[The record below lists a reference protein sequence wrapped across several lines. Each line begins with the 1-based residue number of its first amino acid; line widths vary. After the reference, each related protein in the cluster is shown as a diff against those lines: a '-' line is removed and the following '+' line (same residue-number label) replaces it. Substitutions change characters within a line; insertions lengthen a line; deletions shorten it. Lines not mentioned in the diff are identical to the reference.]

1 MTEDAKW
8 LYDKLSSRG
17 YNLGS
22 ESEFEQTLTSDDNIE
37 WYYRKGTNVGLK
49 LGTYDEFKTSLFPAS
64 TTEPIVT
71 SETSDT
77 NKDERNHY
85 QTLLGSDTSFAEKYI
100 KEQEEKKK
108 AQAKVQENYLNSGL
122 SEQDKAQR
130 EEYNKLMGEQAMNQ
144 MVKTFGLEQPVLN
157 EYGMP
162 TSAKTEPMYNEQK
175 TTIPLKTQE
184 QQVEEQIQN
193 MPEYIT
199 RGEDDLYK
207 IKANSIERALNT
219 REGKELFTQLFNEA
233 SFLFKN
239 SGEGIALLDKYNK
252 GEISEDEVEKAF
264 QDKHLQDIYN
274 EFFNAVTREGG
285 VMHDYFSVAY
295 SKLGKDS
302 AKKGAN
308 AIDRAIEEY
317 EKAKELALN
326 DEIRER
332 YKAKYGVYPE
342 DDSAVRIDVQGD
354 GYATRWRRLI
364 EIEGEIKKEEQV
376 GYKTGGTKQYRKDLP
391 KIIQLN
397 GAKEFNEEAKNLIDA
412 VEVQKQKKGGGFFTA
427 FGRTVSDVDTWD
439 MGFSNLMR
447 SGALLEVLK
456 KVDANSKLPEGE
468 RVSTDKLLTKEEKLL
483 MDSAL
488 NYFAVSAFYSDSLG
502 RGYKAGTTSAA
513 SIPFM
518 LQFVLSAGSLSA
530 LEASVNAAAKEGG
543 EWLIGTLAKYGTEK
557 MAKVAASEGFK
568 AVGKASAGIVS
579 SIIGAGALTAAWDIP
594 SIAAG
599 SFERQIGQMKPV
611 FGEDGNSFVYGG
623 RINAQGAGEAT
634 WNAFA
639 DKYTERL
646 SEMVLA
652 KAFDP
657 IKAWGMTTNTFK
669 SIAKSD
675 LVSTMIEIG
684 RHPVTK
690 AIKEKAM
697 FGGLLEEMLEEELG
711 GLLRLATNT
720 DVNSLKEAGLDMDG
734 QIDIFLGLAPTSLLF
749 SGVGAASYY
758 GKLAINSKKLRDS
771 LVSESER
778 NMFDKLMSESR
789 SGKFGDLAHELIR
802 DVILTDK
809 TKTGRKITN
818 EQKRDL
824 LIGILNKYQDVLSN
838 ELQEQTKTVIKEEND
853 AAIDNIVKNGSY
865 GKTGNIYVTTAE
877 NGKRYVI
884 VGGNVEFDEIDVA
897 GEKQRSVDI
906 SNSDAKVQVREVLG
920 GGKLGNV
927 EKIRTASL
935 TGEVNATSAEEY
947 KKFNQ
952 AMNKAEQEKKETFEY
967 GDNVYETATSK
978 KLGTKEEY
986 GKRKK
991 QEEELA
997 KKENKP
1003 TINTEPRL
1011 LKNESF
1017 NLVVDGKNKKVTFYN
1032 TDFVQNEDGSINT
1045 DESGMFI
1052 VEVGGEKISRSQ
1064 QEDYIN
1070 ALSEHL
1076 KSEHAKAIEEYDR
1089 KQLEQGQANNTPEQ
1103 PKIIS
1108 EEDRAARAAE
1118 QERQAKEA
1126 EKQTILEGRKRDKT
1140 GDIDMDKLT
1149 PEETVLTYME
1159 EETPESL
1166 MQLLTEQ
1173 LQYLHSQVASIQEKD
1188 LSPVEKKNKTR
1199 KIQQS
1204 INAYEAAIEKWL
1216 GADALAVINTPA
1228 VEEEIAETPAPAA
1241 ETEEVVEAPAA
1252 EEVVAEQELE
1262 EPVEE
1267 PIEETIEEDV
1277 VEAEDEEITE
1287 EIEAEEPIID
1297 INNIAVYR
1305 RNISGNNSDMYRFVQ
1320 KGEEGQED
1328 GVEDLFQVTDG
1339 GRKKKRT
1346 DKFSRMDNAKTGYID
1361 NNKDKPCIILDINQ
1375 QEGYANVLTNYGVQQ
1390 MPLERVYQSEK
1401 EGVTL
1406 RGSNPR
1412 LENDAK
1418 YTTFESLMSMPLVH
1432 VGDRNGLTI
1441 TVKDVIDGARSK
1453 KPYSTIEEQVKIA
1466 VEKFAPK
1473 NADIDALVSD
1483 SMSEFRKSFNEAARL
1498 WNNITTASNLGNSRI
1513 KSAMTKDSKHNPILE
1528 IRKSFAELSKINNE
1542 RIEAGED
1549 SIFSVELIDS
1559 FTAVDTST
1567 AFISKEITELSVPEM
1582 IEYAKDIFHALQNAD
1597 IVPSEFKTL
1606 LNEVLSYLCR
1616 KPTKNGNVDHMRHK
1630 RNAFMKELGIKAE
1643 AEGGVYKDILK
1654 EALRKKALKEASKYL
1669 VSENLVT
1676 ELSEEDSASQEN
1688 AKQPQ
1693 EKEEKKEKPAKKPA
1707 SKVTTALMDS
1717 VVSLSVR
1724 VNNES
1729 LPKLQ
1734 RDLAKAA
1741 LADKLD
1747 KLSPEE
1753 TLELYNMMIAERNVS
1768 QGVMVEDIT
1777 KAMELVESSKKG
1789 AIITQERERI
1799 MAAIEA
1805 AQAVEEEK
1813 VEETETPDID
1823 FEALIAERNE
1833 LEDNLPDMSDD
1844 EIVAANTRIA
1854 EINEILSNQAEL
1866 MVDEKVQE
1874 SRKAAKVIINLLK
1887 KAGVRVVEVTEQQIE
1902 QMIGSDEYKKLTAD
1916 GIVYG
1921 AAHKGII
1928 YLNSEHLN
1936 PNTPLHEFT
1945 HLWVDWY
1952 KNEFK
1957 EEWERFVK
1965 LAVKSKV
1972 AKQLKT
1978 KEAYKKLNDS
1988 DLASEVL
1995 SRYTGYT
2002 YGAMTEEEKSE
2013 FENLMNTTGSIE
2025 EQIAEKPLLKAI
2037 REFWKRIISIFDKT
2051 VLEVKEEEAID
2062 DMIRRFSKLPML
2074 TLIRGKEA
2082 VDEMKEMAKKGT
2094 MVVYHGTAAEF
2105 SQFDHD
2111 FMGTGEG
2118 AQAYGCGTYVSQVKD
2133 IAVSYAKA
2141 DANRKKYSKEPEN
2154 PFDKISEPDLYVLF
2168 NNYIRAFE
2176 AGIDM
2181 DSFIKDMRWT
2191 IVQHI
2196 EGLIRKYDKYLVLST
2211 PSFGMSVASIRNAV
2225 FVLRET
2231 GESYANSA
2239 MGHTLLKY
2247 ADAIESMTDDIEA
2260 YENMQKHKEDKDRFF
2275 NALNKSIVNA
2285 ERHLYTVEIPAES
2298 YTENGKI
2305 DIENS
2310 PYLGWDDWYPND
2322 SNVARAIVRALSKMS
2337 NELMTELENTPDPTY
2352 GHIGISLAERF
2363 ITNKDIV
2370 GLYEDRY
2377 ITNDIREK
2385 VIKYIELNSIID
2397 RNLNYGGFYGK
2408 ELYSELHDIFGRD
2421 ELKSKWLLSQGIV
2434 GIRVSTNATSGNV
2447 RDTKNYVIF
2456 NEADAQIVDHIKFM
2470 TGKSAEN
2477 LDNSKK
2483 SSNFAAN
2490 NENYE
2495 RTKEFRELQE
2505 RSLGLSQSRISE
2517 YQSGRTKLSDEDRR
2531 RVGGIFQRLMESER
2545 NGGRN
2550 AEWTNLTGKGSTF
2563 KVAQVNPAIFH
2574 DVFQICR
2581 NYLPNGELVDLH
2593 DSYADCKCFISED
2606 GLCGFAIEPN
2616 GNLISV
2622 FSLNPSDKRGFL
2634 YAIKDLIRQEGAT
2647 HLDCYVSNKQPL
2659 AEIYEKA
2666 LGFYVAS
2673 EMDYN
2678 MEYDHDNIA
2687 ENHGMPKVAFMV
2699 DRRTEKRSFDG
2710 ESYDAAYEYQQS
2722 QTSIA
2727 EREQIVSGAKANGT
2741 YMLAPNGQPTNL
2753 TEDQWVTVR
2762 TQAFKDY
2769 FGDWQNDPAN
2779 ASVVVDENG
2788 EPMVVYHGSRMA
2800 GFDKFGRDVARDSQ
2814 GIYTTPNR
2822 RAAESYATS
2831 VEEWRSEQ
2839 TMPEAEIGVSDQHGV
2854 YSLFVNMRNPKV
2866 IDFGGKRFDEY
2877 GETKYEVATN
2887 EALDYGERGIIFDTL
2902 EEAEAYIAEHPEE
2915 DLDYVEKRTT
2925 SDDML
2930 VQAKEEGYDGV
2941 IFTNIIDSRY
2951 PDPITNYV
2959 PFESNQVKSATQ
2971 NIGTFNAE
2979 DDRIQFMIG
2988 PAAST
2993 SAPVD
2998 PTLLLDEKAA
3008 KALEV
3013 KSKKYAAKLAN
3024 PKVDLPEEIGG
3035 MFVAKNF
3042 DRTEGIRRIMES
3054 IAEFRKSHGLPKMG
3068 EGFDVR
3074 TLVETKDSKINNQI
3088 KSFDN
3093 NQVKRLERIV
3103 NKWAKRIENSDI
3115 YKKYKNEQLR
3125 NQEGE
3130 VTTLTPIEFLE
3141 RYLIA
3146 CDSIERQ
3153 VLTKNPRGI
3162 GGFLQRMG
3170 ITVKDFHD
3178 EFVKE
3183 LVNDKRGK
3191 DMREELWEA
3200 VRGVTRVT
3208 LEVGRESGLISQDE
3222 YDKDIKRQFYVP
3234 ERDFAEVEANK
3245 ELWIE
3250 GAEWSKRKR
3259 GKKLRAMQ
3267 KAKKEGGLTLA
3278 ANVLS
3283 NMLDLTY
3290 DAIAKAEENK
3300 VKVAMFDLLSAN
3312 EAWCNQNK
3320 VPAPIRV
3327 WYEIGADGKPVRRTT
3342 EPSRAE
3348 REEMKKYKGKVRNLE
3363 SLILNEE
3370 DRKAIYEGRIDEL
3383 NEKLNSGVS
3392 GTEKADIENDIAEL
3406 KTLVLQSNDKIQEW
3420 KDDIEVYKAMYPYMD
3435 TIDVRNIMFESREQQ
3450 KRETVIAYIDG
3461 VPCEMHFPNM
3471 EIVADCL
3478 NNVRYDDWYFDD
3490 IKKVTSYASA
3500 IFTVY
3505 NPTFFTVNLARD
3517 IPWILSKGYAEY
3529 GWQFPIRFTA
3539 KLIAETFSSTIW
3551 KAVAGKD
3558 YSDSLYSEHFN
3569 EFFEGGGNTGYT
3581 QLPEMQ
3587 RIKKQVKDWE
3597 KKRMITW
3604 GDVGNVMSFM
3614 NEWSEVLTRSA
3625 AYSVVRDM
3633 GYNQEEGIR
3642 AAKNLS
3648 VNFNRKGLGSKF
3660 MNLFSSFSMFA
3671 NAVVQGACG
3680 FYRTFKGHE
3689 DTKVERIMHVT
3700 RAIMSIGLA
3709 PAFGGFITTLL
3720 QPDDGDEYMVSDW
3733 ERDNYMIFG
3742 DVRIPLSEQL
3752 KPFWCIGVNIAL
3764 GMHGKRDGKAI
3775 ARSLINSFFVNLVP
3789 APNSFNSTLQMLT
3802 DAIFGYRDFSGA
3814 ALADNLF
3821 TPQVLKS
3828 TNSIANNTN
3837 FMGGKF
3843 RYDIK
3848 DIPEFTMGENEPY
3861 IYRAIAELAY
3871 NLRGGDSA
3879 IKSTSIR
3886 VVNEYGEVD
3895 YVPMSKAWNVNPK
3908 QIEAWAN
3915 VFIPSGIRDFA
3926 NAAAVAVGKLKGDE
3940 DAKFNS
3946 KEYNFIT
3953 RFYKPQDKELNQYF
3967 LLKDIKKEVDY
3978 YNTAKSTAMKNTLGS
3993 DIVGNQEW
4001 EERATQMYE
4010 ELSENTLMTIEAS
4023 LIKLYDELHMD
4034 KISKKYALTREQMEQ
4049 GIGKEEI
4056 EEIDRERDNILRK
4069 ILILDMERKGNELYT
4084 YDDFVKQ
4091 KRYSEQEKEDIL
4103 EEIYSELRARRPIE

>member
-1 MTEDAKW
+1 MNEERLHKLWENTGKLNKDFTID
-8 LYDKLSSRG
+8 YDTFKNDMGDQEKRHRFYDSVRRL
-17 YNLGS
+17 NPK
-22 ESEFEQTLTSDDNIE
+22 FTLTNEEVDND
-37 WYYRKGTNVGLK
+37 
-49 LGTYDEFKTSLFPAS
+49 LGFANDV
-64 TTEPIVT
+64 TEPAVEQEL
-71 SETSDT
+71 SGWQKFK
-77 NKDERNHY
+77 NV
-85 QTLLGSDTSFAEKYI
+85 I
-100 KEQEEKKK
+100 KEPNLFGSFGGTRKQGD
-108 AQAKVQENYLNSGL
+108 KVI
-122 SEQDKAQR
+122 DQR
-130 EEYNKLMGEQAMNQ
+130 EEDIYLTTGMTDQDQQDAAALKRVEKEHPFLNKGSVSPVDISEETEATLNKKSEMSSYVQRGDAPETIYMNAFERAMNTEEG
-144 MVKTFGLEQPVLN
+144 KNYYNTLLN
-157 EYGMP
+157 EAENEFINSDEYKALIEQYKLGQVTEEEIYQTFSEKYEDGINKKFEEKMLAKGTPLGNYLEIAEKRVYMKYGA
-162 TSAKTEPMYNEQK
+162 S
-175 TTIPLKTQE
+175 
-184 QQVEEQIQN
+184 
-193 MPEYIT
+193 
-199 RGEDDLYK
+199 D
-207 IKANSIERALNT
+207 AL
-219 REGKELFTQLFNEA
+219 RLE
-233 SFLFKN
+233 
-239 SGEGIALLDKYNK
+239 
-252 GEISEDEVEKAF
+252 GEIDAALEKSKEGN
-264 QDKHLQDIYN
+264 DK
-274 EFFNAVTREGG
+274 FR
-285 VMHDYFSVAY
+285 
-295 SKLGKDS
+295 
-302 AKKGAN
+302 
-308 AIDRAIEEY
+308 EEY
-317 EKAKELALN
+317 KKHF
-326 DEIRER
+326 
-332 YKAKYGVYPE
+332 GVYPE
-342 DDSAVRIDVQGD
+342 DDPMSDLKAKALQQSGSLGYRNQYDRTLLRAKKFNTEALTLINAVSKKDDFGD
-354 GYATRWRRLI
+354 FWRGVGDAAT
-364 EIEGEIKKEEQV
+364 
-376 GYKTGGTKQYRKDLP
+376 DL
-391 KIIQLN
+391 
-397 GAKEFNEEAKNLIDA
+397 
-412 VEVQKQKKGGGFFTA
+412 
-427 FGRTVSDVDTWD
+427 DTWD
-439 MGFSNLMR
+439 FGIGELTRNVE
-447 SGALLEVLK
+447 LLNVIK
-456 KVDANSKLPEGE
+456 KLEHNETAPADQQLEITESEHMLLDA
-468 RVSTDKLLTKEEKLL
+468 
-483 MDSAL
+483 AL
-488 NYFAVSAFYSDSLG
+488 NFFTVSAYYSNELG
-502 RGYKAGTTSAA
+502 RGYKAGQTSMA
-513 SIPFM
+513 SLPFM
-518 LQFVLSAGSLSA
+518 LEFVLSYGTMAA
-530 LEASVNAAAKEGG
+530 VDASVK
-543 EWLIGTLAKYGTEK
+543 GTVRAGTALLVKQLRKRGMQKLAKVTTGK
-557 MAKVAASEGFK
+557 VSHMVGSMAS
-568 AVGKASAGIVS
+568 GIVS
-579 SIIGAGALTAAWDIP
+579 SAINAAYMT
-594 SIAAG
+594 G
-599 SFERQIGQMKPV
+599 
-611 FGEDGNSFVYGG
+611 VYGG
-623 RINAQGAGEAT
+623 ARIAGGTVERMTGQVTPEWDPELNRFVYNGREDAQEFGEAL
-634 WNAFA
+634 WNSTA
-639 DKYTERL
+639 DTYIENL

-652 KAFDP
+652 KTLDPMRAFIQGTDVFKKIAKNDLIGAISSIRNNP
-657 IKAWGMTTNTFK
+657 TFK
-669 SIAKSD
+669 SLRQA
-675 LVSTMIEIG
+675 TQ
-684 RHPVTK
+684 
-690 AIKEKAM
+690 
-697 FGGLLEEMLEEELG
+697 FGGYFEEVAEEYLG
-711 GLLRLATNT
+711 GILRRVAMT
-720 DVNSLKEAGLDMDG
+720 DVNSWKEAGLDIDG
-734 QIDIFLGLAPTSLLF
+734 QIDIFLGLAPTSILF
-749 SGVGAASYY
+749 GATGAASYY
-758 GKLAINSKKLRDS
+758 GGIAYNSKKLKES
-771 LVSESER
+771 MSSEAER
-778 NMFDKLMSESR
+778 QMFDQLMKESR
-789 SGKFGDLAHELIR
+789 AGEFKEGAHDFIRSILLDGNISEERKREIIIGVARQYQAVLSENLQEQSRNVATAEFEREIDSFVSNGSLSGTESIITSTDEQGRAFVIVDGSIHFKEDETDEGVIRTIDSTKSSREIQVRYLKNDGTLTEEIVPLRATNITNPIEEINAKTFKEFKLAQYSASFASLDTFEYNGGIY
-802 DVILTDK
+802 D
-809 TKTGRKITN
+809 TKTG
-818 EQKRDL
+818 L
-824 LIGILNKYQDVLSN
+824 
-838 ELQEQTKTVIKEEND
+838 
-853 AAIDNIVKNGSY
+853 
-865 GKTGNIYVTTAE
+865 
-877 NGKRYVI
+877 
-884 VGGNVEFDEIDVA
+884 F
-897 GEKQRSVDI
+897 
-906 SNSDAKVQVREVLG
+906 
-920 GGKLGNV
+920 
-927 EKIRTASL
+927 IR
-935 TGEVNATSAEEY
+935 
-947 KKFNQ
+947 
-952 AMNKAEQEKKETFEY
+952 
-967 GDNVYETATSK
+967 
-978 KLGTKEEY
+978 TKEE
-986 GKRKK
+986 
-991 QEEELA
+991 QEQINNGEQQVEEGQQQV
-997 KKENKP
+997 ENDVQQP
-1003 TINTEPRL
+1003 TDAPAINTKPRIIV
-1011 LKNESF
+1011 NEEHK
-1017 NLVVDGKNKKVTFYN
+1017 VTVDGKQVTVKL
-1032 TDFVQNEDGSINT
+1032 TSIAGSPLVQREDGSIK
-1045 DESGMFI
+1045 SGDFVVTVDGKSI
-1052 VEVGGEKISRSQ
+1052 RNKEAKK
-1064 QEDYIN
+1064 DYID
-1070 ALSEHL
+1070 AVSEKL
-1076 KSEHAKAIEEYDR
+1076 KADHAKAVEEYN
-1089 KQLEQGQANNTPEQ
+1089 KKKEEEAAANAVEPQ
-1103 PKIIS
+1103 PIIS
-1108 EEDRAARAAE
+1108 EEDRAARDAE
-1118 QERQAKEA
+1118 LARQAKEA
-1126 EKQTILEGRKRDKT
+1126 EKQTILKGRKQDKT

-1173 LQYLHSQVASIQEKD
+1173 LQYLHSQVASIQEKE
-1188 LSPVEKKNKTR
+1188 LSPVEKKNKIR
-1199 KIQQS
+1199 KVQKSITAYEEAIAKWIGEDALAS
-1204 INAYEAAIEKWL
+1204 INASQEITPPAPVVAEEP
-1216 GADALAVINTPA
+1216 APVAEEPA
-1228 VEEEIAETPAPAA
+1228 VEEPAPAIEEQLEEEGGNEVVT
-1241 ETEEVVEAPAA
+1241 ETEE
-1252 EEVVAEQELE
+1252 E
-1262 EPVEE
+1262 EPVAEE
-1267 PIEETIEEDV
+1267 PEVEEEET
-1277 VEAEDEEITE
+1277 
-1287 EIEAEEPIID
+1287 EEPIID

-2118 AQAYGCGTYVSQVKD
+2118 AQAYGWGTYVSQVKD

-2247 ADAIESMTDDIEA
+2247 ADAIESMADDIEA

-2925 SDDML
+2925 SDELL
-2930 VQAKEEGYDGV
+2930 VEAKEEEYDGV

-2959 PFESNQVKSATQ
+2959 PFDSNQVKSATQ

-2988 PAAST
+2988 PSPST
-2993 SAPVD
+2993 STSYD
-2998 PTLLLDEKAA
+2998 SRDGMTIDA
-3008 KALEV
+3008 KVASKLQV
-3013 KSKKYAAKLAN
+3013 KSKDYMAALAN
-3024 PKVDLPEEIGG
+3024 PRATLPQELNAWNN
-3035 MFVAKNF
+3035 MVATLF
-3042 DRTEGIRRIMES
+3042 DRTEGIRVMMES
-3054 IAEFRKSHGLPKMG
+3054 INKFRKEHGLPKMA

-3074 TLVETKDSKINNQI
+3074 TLVEAMDSKIANETRQYVETKENELRKCI
-3088 KSFDN
+3088 YELAKK
-3093 NQVKRLERIV
+3093 VKE
-3103 NKWAKRIENSDI
+3103 SDF
-3115 YKKYKNEQLR
+3115 YKKYKYEQQLDSKGKR
-3125 NQEGE
+3125 IKLSPRE
-3130 VTTLTPIEFLE
+3130 IIE

-3146 CDSIERQ
+3146 CDSIEREE
-3153 VLTKNPRGI
+3153 LRGNPRGL
-3162 GGFLQRMG
+3162 GDFLNRMGVDVVQYRDEFLQAFAS
-3170 ITVKDFHD
+3170 T
-3178 EFVKE
+3178 KE
-3183 LVNDKRGK
+3183 G
-3191 DMREELWEA
+3191 REEINKLWDA
-3200 VRGVTRVT
+3200 VRGVTDVVITEGER
-3208 LEVGRESGLISQDE
+3208 SGLLSKDE
-3222 YDKDIKRQFYVP
+3222 IAEYRKRRFYVP
-3234 ERDFAEVEANK
+3234 ERDFAEVEAD
-3245 ELWIE
+3245 ED
-3250 GAEWSKRKR
+3250 
-3259 GKKLRAMQ
+3259 LRAIYDAGVSTGGRMGNKLLAEQ
-3267 KAKKEGGLTLA
+3267 RAKGGDTLA
-3278 ANVLS
+3278 ANVLA
-3283 NMLDLTY
+3283 NMTLLAR
-3290 DAIAKAEENK
+3290 DAIVKANK
-3300 VKVAMFDLLSAN
+3300 NIVKVAMFDLLRSNEEWCRAKHIPIPRQIWYVKNDKGKYVRQDDGPSAADRKLFN
-3312 EAWCNQNK
+3312 SLK
-3320 VPAPIRV
+3320 
-3327 WYEIGADGKPVRRTT
+3327 YEIRMREDEILLERQLAEAATVPVVKQGHLDNI
-3342 EPSRAE
+3342 
-3348 REEMKKYKGKVRNLE
+3348 EEIQQEIE
-3363 SLILNEE
+3363 SLRDALP
-3370 DRKAIYEGRIDEL
+3370 YLDEFDTRDL
-3383 NEKLNSGVS
+3383 AFHHR
-3392 GTEKADIENDIAEL
+3392 GTLHE
-3406 KTLVLQSNDKIQEW
+3406 
-3420 KDDIEVYKAMYPYMD
+3420 Y
-3435 TIDVRNIMFESREQQ
+3435 
-3450 KRETVIAYIDG
+3450 TVTVFVDG
-3461 VPCEMHFPNM
+3461 IPCEMNFPNM
-3471 EIVADCL
+3471 TSVANAL
-3478 NNVRYDDWYFDD
+3478 NGKFNKTATAEVA
-3490 IKKVTSYASA
+3490 KKLTNALSA
-3500 IFTVY
+3500 TMTVY
-3505 NPTFFTVNLARD
+3505 NPAFFTVNVVRDVPFILA
-3517 IPWILSKGYAEY
+3517 KGYAEY
-3529 GWQFPIRFTA
+3529 GWKFAPKFIAQLGKTA
-3539 KLIAETFSSTIW
+3539 LKADVWKVIW
-3551 KAVAGKD
+3551 SGDYKNAKD
-3558 YSDSLYSEHFN
+3558 KYVR
-3569 EFFEGGGNTGYT
+3569 EFFEGGGNTGYGT
-3581 QLPEMQ
+3581 IPDINRLKKKWESWGMQ
-3587 RIKKQVKDWE
+3587 GVQ
-3597 KKRMITW
+3597 ITLSRV
-3604 GDVGNVMSFM
+3604 GDVISYM
-3614 NEWSEVLTRSA
+3614 NTFSEVWTRLA

-3633 GYNQEEGIR
+3633 GGTKEDGIR

-3648 VNFNRKGLGSKF
+3648 VNFNRRGLGAPLWNEF
-3660 MNLFSSFSMFA
+3660 LALSFFA
-3671 NAVVQGACG
+3671 NAAMQGA
-3680 FYRTFKGHE
+3680 
-3689 DTKVERIMHVT
+3689 
-3700 RAIMSIGLA
+3700 S
-3709 PAFGGFITTLL
+3709 GFIRAFHGNKDTTKSNAAVAFRAANAFMFTPMFAGFISTLL
-3720 QPDDGDEYMVSDW
+3720 HPDDDDELLKYSDW
-3733 ERDNYMIFG
+3733 DRDNYWYIG
-3742 DVRIPLSEQL
+3742 DKGFRFALNEQI
-3752 KPFWCIGVNIAL
+3752 KPFWVIGVNIAL
-3764 GMHGKRDGKAI
+3764 CMKGKRTKEDAFGSVLSSVFTNLIPATTNVTG
-3775 ARSLINSFFVNLVP
+3775 SLTMLV
-3789 APNSFNSTLQMLT
+3789 Q
-3802 DAIFGYRDFSGA
+3802 GA
-3814 ALADNLF
+3814 
-3821 TPQVLKS
+3821 V
-3828 TNSIANNTN
+3828 
-3837 FMGGKF
+3837 
-3843 RYDIK
+3843 
-3848 DIPEFTMGENEPY
+3848 
-3861 IYRAIAELAY
+3861 
-3871 NLRGGDSA
+3871 
-3879 IKSTSIR
+3879 
-3886 VVNEYGEVD
+3886 
-3895 YVPMSKAWNVNPK
+3895 
-3908 QIEAWAN
+3908 
-3915 VFIPSGIRDFA
+3915 GIRDYSVMDAVENLFVPQA
-3926 NAAAVAVGKLKGDE
+3926 YGHIVDLTSNADFMGFRIRPESGDLPAYLLNENSAALFKEIAEQMYDIYGGDQILNTTHIEVIGADGTITYRKMKYGDISPKQAKVFSSPFVNTSVQDLCSLIINAKKGDLGKPT
-3940 DAKFNS
+3940 DYVTIK
-3946 KEYNFIT
+3946 
-3953 RFYKPQDKELNQYF
+3953 RFYKPAERETLIFETAKKARAIIKEHDEHIRNMERELGNAILTKNEEKREAARTRIRQLKGNRDIKELKMYLNAYDATTIYTYAKQF
-3967 LLKDIKKEVDY
+3967 NLSEEKFIKELKVRNPDMADAFE
-3978 YNTAKSTAMKNTLGS
+3978 NMKSTKQDVIIRKMIT
-3993 DIVGNQEW
+3993 
-4001 EERATQMYE
+4001 
-4010 ELSENTLMTIEAS
+4010 
-4023 LIKLYDELHMD
+4023 
-4034 KISKKYALTREQMEQ
+4034 LTRDIQ
-4049 GIGKEEI
+4049 G
-4056 EEIDRERDNILRK
+4056 
-4069 ILILDMERKGNELYT
+4069 
-4084 YDDFVKQ
+4084 Q
-4091 KRYSEQEKEDIL
+4091 
-4103 EEIYSELRARRPIE
+4103 

>member
-71 SETSDT
+71 SETPDV

-85 QTLLGSDTSFAEKYI
+85 QTLIGSDTSFAENYI

-130 EEYNKLMGEQAMNQ
+130 DEYNKLMGEQAMNQ
-144 MVKTFGLEQPVLN
+144 MAKTFGLEQPVLN

-162 TSAKTEPMYNEQK
+162 TSAETEPMYKEQK

-219 REGKELFTQLFNEA
+219 SEGKELFSQLFNEA

-239 SGEGIALLDKYNK
+239 SGDGLSLLDKYNK
-252 GEISEDEVEKAF
+252 GEISEEEVEKAF
-264 QDKHLQDIYN
+264 QDKYLQDIYS
-274 EFFNAVTREGG
+274 EFFDAVTKKGG

-295 SKLGKDS
+295 RELGKYS
-302 AKKGAN
+302 AKKGTN
-308 AIDRAIEEY
+308 SIDRALQEY
-317 EKAKELALN
+317 DRVKELAFN
-326 DEIRER
+326 DEVRER
-332 YKAKYGVYPE
+332 YKSKYGMYPE
-342 DDSAVRIDVQGD
+342 EDKAFRLDEKDNVGF
-354 GYATRWRRLI
+354 RWRRLKD
-364 EIEGEIKKEEQV
+364 IEGEIKQEEQI
-376 GYKTGGTKQYRKDLP
+376 GYKTSEITGETKQYRKDMP
-391 KIIQLN
+391 KIIQLE

-412 VEVQKQKKGGGFFTA
+412 VEVQKQKIGGGFAKA

-456 KVDANSKLPEGE
+456 KVDANAKLPDGE

-579 SIIGAGALTAAWDIP
+579 SIIGAGALTASWDIP

-611 FGEDGNSFVYGG
+611 FGEDGKSFVYGG
-623 RINAQGAGEAT
+623 RTNAQGAGEAT

-639 DKYTERL
+639 DKYIERL

-657 IKAWGMTTNTFK
+657 IKAWGMTTNAFK

-906 SNSDAKVQVREVLG
+906 SNSDAQVQVREVLG
-920 GGKLGNV
+920 KGKLGNV

-952 AMNKAEQEKKETFEY
+952 AMNKAEQEEKEIFEY
-967 GDNVYETATSK
+967 GDNIYETATSK

-986 GKRKK
+986 EKRKK

-997 KKENKP
+997 KKDSKP
-1003 TINTEPRL
+1003 TINTEPR
-1011 LKNESF
+1011 KINESF

-1032 TDFVQNEDGSINT
+1032 ADFVQNEDGSINT

-1089 KQLEQGQANNTPEQ
+1089 KQLEQGQADNTPEQ

-1108 EEDRAARAAE
+1108 DEDRAARDAE
-1118 QERQAKEA
+1118 LARKAEEQAKETKRQEILASA
-1126 EKQTILEGRKRDKT
+1126 EK
-1140 GDIDMDKLT
+1140 
-1149 PEETVLTYME
+1149 
-1159 EETPESL
+1159 
-1166 MQLLTEQ
+1166 
-1173 LQYLHSQVASIQEKD
+1173 KD
-1188 LSPVEKKNKTR
+1188 ATKFT
-1199 KIQQS
+1199 
-1204 INAYEAAIEKWL
+1204 A
-1216 GADALAVINTPA
+1216 
-1228 VEEEIAETPAPAA
+1228 
-1241 ETEEVVEAPAA
+1241 
-1252 EEVVAEQELE
+1252 
-1262 EPVEE
+1262 
-1267 PIEETIEEDV
+1267 EEDV
-1277 VEAEDEEITE
+1277 VVMSQELGNEIAIKKLRSKVISLREQIQEINNKKMDEVDKWKATRKLSQQLAAYESAVKEWLGEDALAEINAPVEAPVETPTPAAPLTEPVAEVADAEVKVPEPEVPAIEEQPQVVEDSEVAAEMEDEVQEDIVE
-1287 EIEAEEPIID
+1287 EEPQHEPID
-1297 INNIAVYR
+1297 LNDENIVFVKQGKDRVKVARRNEDGTLTFVDNGKKVSDKWQEMSNKFLVYYNGQPSYILTTANSLDELPPQGVNIASADY
-1305 RNISGNNSDMYRFVQ
+1305 SGNRVKVSKFDLTDENGKPLFLTGAQKQEKRVGETYKSVDDFLNAIIYVDVKGGKKLTLKELLGLKAYDANRGKRGARSLVFQVERYVRGLENESEARSIIKKHLQELISDWNVYVRMNNLTDVVTEDEMTDFYSDMKEQGGYTSNGLIVQ
-1320 KGEEGQED
+1320 AQDFNK
-1328 GVEDLFQVTDG
+1328 LNSASITDNPLLQLTVMLDQASQLG
-1339 GRKKKRT
+1339 LT
-1346 DKFSRMDNAKTGYID
+1346 DENIDMYAVDKFSTIKGKEIAIADMTDD
-1361 NNKDKPCIILDINQ
+1361 
-1375 QEGYANVLTNYGVQQ
+1375 E
-1390 MPLERVYQSEK
+1390 LERAIK
-1401 EGVTL
+1401 EIEL
-1406 RGSNPR
+1406 DR
-1412 LENDAK
+1412 AK
-1418 YTTFESLMSMPLVH
+1418 KEDNSIYIKRYNALQ
-1432 VGDRNGLTI
+1432 
-1441 TVKDVIDGARSK
+1441 K
-1453 KPYSTIEEQVKIA
+1453 EQKRRTKA
-1466 VEKFAPK
+1466 VEP
-1473 NADIDALVSD
+1473 
-1483 SMSEFRKSFNEAARL
+1483 
-1498 WNNITTASNLGNSRI
+1498 
-1513 KSAMTKDSKHNPILE
+1513 
-1528 IRKSFAELSKINNE
+1528 
-1542 RIEAGED
+1542 
-1549 SIFSVELIDS
+1549 
-1559 FTAVDTST
+1559 ST
-1567 AFISKEITELSVPEM
+1567 AT
-1582 IEYAKDIFHALQNAD
+1582 Q
-1597 IVPSEFKTL
+1597 
-1606 LNEVLSYLCR
+1606 
-1616 KPTKNGNVDHMRHK
+1616 
-1630 RNAFMKELGIKAE
+1630 
-1643 AEGGVYKDILK
+1643 
-1654 EALRKKALKEASKYL
+1654 
-1669 VSENLVT
+1669 
-1676 ELSEEDSASQEN
+1676 
-1688 AKQPQ
+1688 
-1693 EKEEKKEKPAKKPA
+1693 EKKEEPADIAPVVEQKPAKKA
-1707 SKVTTALMDS
+1707 ATN
-1717 VVSLSVR
+1717 
-1724 VNNES
+1724 VN
-1729 LPKLQ
+1729 
-1734 RDLAKAA
+1734 DLYSAI
-1741 LADKLD
+1741 
-1747 KLSPEE
+1747 
-1753 TLELYNMMIAERNVS
+1753 LELSIRANDMSSSALSRTVGKEALKSRIDNLSEEEARALYIKMEKERS
-1768 QGVMVEDIT
+1768 ATQGQAREDIT
-1777 KAMELVESSKKG
+1777 NAIAALENSKYADVVKEE
-1789 AIITQERERI
+1789 QERI
-1799 MAAIEA
+1799 MALLEQMSVPAMEEV
-1805 AQAVEEEK
+1805 AQGVEEESAP
-1813 VEETETPDID
+1813 EID
-1823 FEALIAERNE
+1823 YEALVAERNDLQE
-1833 LEDNLPDMSDD
+1833 AIYDMSN
-1844 EIVAANTRIA
+1844 EEAAYANAR
-1854 EINEILSNQAEL
+1854 INEINDMLRSRAEF
-1866 MVDEKVQE
+1866 MVDEQVQE
-1874 SRKAAKVIINLLK
+1874 SAKAAKVIINLLK
-1887 KAGVRVVEVTEQQIE
+1887 KAGIRVVEVTEQQIE
-1902 QMIGSDEYKKLTAD
+1902 QMVGSDEYKKLTAD
-1916 GIVYG
+1916 GVVYG
-1921 AAHKGII
+1921 AAHKGMI

-1978 KEAYKKLNDS
+1978 KKAYKKLNDS

-2013 FENLMNTTGSIE
+2013 FENLMRETGSIE

-2037 REFWKRIISIFDKT
+2037 REFWKNVISIFDKT

-2118 AQAYGCGTYVSQVKD
+2118 AQAYGWGTYVSQVKD
-2133 IAVSYAKA
+2133 IAVNYAKA
-2141 DANRKKYSKEPEN
+2141 DAGRKQNPRDYN
-2154 PFDKISEPDLYVLF
+2154 PFKDTDKWRLF
-2168 NNYIRAFE
+2168 HTYSYQKIQGNFGSLEEFIEDA
-2176 AGIDM
+2176 ID
-2181 DSFIKDMRWT
+2181 T
-2191 IVQHI
+2191 A
-2196 EGLIRKYDKYLVLST
+2196 
-2211 PSFGMSVASIRNAV
+2211 ASIL
-2225 FVLRET
+2225 LRVVIDYNISFT
-2231 GESYANSA
+2231 GLHANSSYYA
-2239 MGHTLLKY
+2239 SAKQIRDDMKRIIEKANKEDIGDIYDRFDTIEKFLDFPDTYDSLSNDEKQEIEIRIKKL
-2247 ADAIESMTDDIEA
+2247 ADAIKA
-2260 YENMQKHKEDKDRFF
+2260 KRN
-2275 NALNKSIVNA
+2275 
-2285 ERHLYTVEIPAES
+2285 LYTVEIPAES
-2298 YTENGKI
+2298 YTEDGKI

-2310 PYLGWDDWYPND
+2310 PYLGWDDYADNFELLD
-2322 SNVARAIVRALSKMS
+2322 KVRNSIKEFIENIYGVSWDALLDKSK
-2337 NELMTELENTPDPTY
+2337 
-2352 GHIGISLAERF
+2352 GHIDAMATLIRDFGMRISEAQICGHVLK
-2363 ITNKDIV
+2363 NSIV
-2370 GLYEDRY
+2370 QGKMLYEAV
-2377 ITNDIREK
+2377 K
-2385 VIKYIELNSIID
+2385 VLTGSPKAASQ
-2397 RNLNYGGFYGK
+2397 
-2408 ELYSELHDIFGRD
+2408 
-2421 ELKSKWLLSQGIV
+2421 WLLSQGIV
-2434 GIRVSTNATSGNV
+2434 GIRVSTNATSGKKRN
-2447 RDTKNYVIF
+2447 TKNYVIF
-2456 NEADAQIVDHIKFM
+2456 NEADAHIVDHIKFM
-2470 TGKSAEN
+2470 TGKSAEKETN
-2477 LDNSKK
+2477 FDKKFKKMQETLDKGGVNVLSLQQISELTDTLEDDLRQGNRPLVFERLPQGALQTLLKEQRLLREALLVAALRSRRATQK
-2483 SSNFAAN
+2483 DNIDEDGLSLYGSNRQMEFDLRHYA
-2490 NENYE
+2490 
-2495 RTKEFRELQE
+2495 KEKGLWHETPVADMESQYGE
-2505 RSLGLSQSRISE
+2505 SLGYGHESIGVWDDGNGYVVKVKDTGQYGTLEEFLEAIVLNNWMFPENKQEITGFGYLLGENGYGEDKNGYFSVILKTPLINFSHTHTLSQEEKDNFMSQYGFSPVYSE
-2517 YQSGRTKLSDEDRR
+2517 GREDTKLYS
-2531 RVGGIFQRLMESER
+2531 
-2545 NGGRN
+2545 NG
-2550 AEWTNLTGKGSTF
+2550 
-2563 KVAQVNPAIFH
+2563 
-2574 DVFQICR
+2574 D
-2581 NYLPNGELVDLH
+2581 YLVKDLH
-2593 DSYADCKCFISED
+2593 DGNIVRSND
-2606 GLCGFAIEPN
+2606 G
-2616 GNLISV
+2616 
-2622 FSLNPSDKRGFL
+2622 
-2634 YAIKDLIRQEGAT
+2634 
-2647 HLDCYVSNKQPL
+2647 
-2659 AEIYEKA
+2659 EIY
-2666 LGFYVAS
+2666 
-2673 EMDYN
+2673 
-2678 MEYDHDNIA
+2678 
-2687 ENHGMPKVAFMV
+2687 
-2699 DRRTEKRSFDG
+2699 
-2710 ESYDAAYEYQQS
+2710 
-2722 QTSIA
+2722 
-2727 EREQIVSGAKANGT
+2727 
-2741 YMLAPNGQPTNL
+2741 
-2753 TEDQWVTVR
+2753 
-2762 TQAFKDY
+2762 
-2769 FGDWQNDPAN
+2769 
-2779 ASVVVDENG
+2779 
-2788 EPMVVYHGSRMA
+2788 
-2800 GFDKFGRDVARDSQ
+2800 
-2814 GIYTTPNR
+2814 
-2822 RAAESYATS
+2822 
-2831 VEEWRSEQ
+2831 
-2839 TMPEAEIGVSDQHGV
+2839 
-2854 YSLFVNMRNPKV
+2854 V
-2866 IDFGGKRFDEY
+2866 IDAIIKRAE
-2877 GETKYEVATN
+2877 
-2887 EALDYGERGIIFDTL
+2887 GERYRQST
-2902 EEAEAYIAEHPEE
+2902 PEE
-2915 DLDYVEKRTT
+2915 LERDEQNEEKLDAWV
-2925 SDDML
+2925 
-2930 VQAKEEGYDGV
+2930 
-2941 IFTNIIDSRY
+2941 N
-2951 PDPITNYV
+2951 
-2959 PFESNQVKSATQ
+2959 
-2971 NIGTFNAE
+2971 
-2979 DDRIQFMIG
+2979 DRIQFMIG

-3093 NQVKRLERIV
+3093 NQVKRLEKIV
-3103 NKWAKRIENSDI
+3103 NKWAKRINKSDI

-3153 VLTKNPRGI
+3153 VLTKNPRGV

-3183 LVNDKRGK
+3183 LVNDKQGK

-3320 VPAPIRV
+3320 VPVPIRV

-3342 EPSRAE
+3342 EPSRTE
-3348 REEMKKYKGKVRNLE
+3348 REEMKKYKGEVRKLE

-3370 DRKAIYEGRIDEL
+3370 DRKTIYEGKIDEL

-3406 KTLVLQSNDKIQEW
+3406 KTLILQSNDKIQEW
-3420 KDDIEVYKAMYPYMD
+3420 KDDIDVYKAMYPYMD

-3461 VPCEMHFPNM
+3461 VPCEMHFTNM

-3517 IPWILSKGYAEY
+3517 IPYILSKGYAEY
-3529 GWQFPIRFTA
+3529 GWQFPVRFAA

-3680 FYRTFKGHE
+3680 FYRTFNGHE

-3709 PAFGGFITTLL
+3709 PAFSGFITTLL
-3720 QPDDGDEYMVSDW
+3720 QPDDGDEYLVSDW

-3764 GMHGKRDGKAI
+3764 GMQGKRDGKAI

-3802 DAIFGYRDFSGA
+3802 DAILGYRDFSGA

-3915 VFIPSGIRDFA
+3915 VFVPSGIRDIA
-3926 NAAAVAVGKLKGDE
+3926 NAAAVAVGTFAGDE

-3953 RFYKPQDKELNQYF
+3953 RFYKPQDKEMNQYF

-3978 YNTAKSTAMKNTLGS
+3978 YNTAKSTAMKNILGS

-4010 ELSENTLMTIEAS
+4010 ELSENTLMVIEAS
-4023 LIKLYDELHMD
+4023 LIKQYDKLHMD
-4034 KISKKYALTREQMEQ
+4034 KISKKYALTKEQMEQ
-4049 GIGKEEI
+4049 GIGKEEV

-4091 KRYSEQEKEDIL
+4091 KKYSEQEKEDIL